1 MLVSS
6 QVLFHGIMIL
16 IVRGPVSKDV
26 FPRNICDFQLLT
38 VVLRELKVASR
49 GCL

>member
-6 QVLFHGIMIL
+6 QVLFHGIIIL
-16 IVRGPVSKDV
+16 IVGGAASGDV

-38 VVLRELKVASR
+38 VVLREPSVVLHW
-49 GCL
+49 CL